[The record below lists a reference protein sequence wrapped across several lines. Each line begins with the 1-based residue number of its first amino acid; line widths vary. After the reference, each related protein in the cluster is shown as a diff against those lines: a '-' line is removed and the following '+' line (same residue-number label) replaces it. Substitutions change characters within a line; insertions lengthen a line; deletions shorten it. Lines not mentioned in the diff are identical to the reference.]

1 MGESCK
7 TTCTGFAPATPA
19 FANDAIADPGF
30 PGAMTIEYI
39 KTFFF
44 LQIFR

>member
-7 TTCTGFAPATPA
+7 TTCTGFVPATPA

-30 PGAMTIEYI
+30 PGATIIEYI
-39 KTFFF
+39 KTNFF
-44 LQIFR
+44 